1 MPLGLASPGSA
12 RTPKP
17 QASTPELLQPRREA
31 ETQSACRTPVHLSSS
46 APVGESLSL
55 SHTLLCFLWCFL
67 RSSLIYSSRIL
78 WFWFSKHSWHFAK
91 TTLCRFLLSA
101 DCPHSQSV
109 PVTGSLSSSLLS
121 QYLFIPRVSFG
132 KSCLWSVFCR
142 LLSHRPSP
150 PKKHCHSSAPT
161 LSLSLLA
168 CISCSLCLS
177 FLTYCRSSA

>member
-1 MPLGLASPGSA
+1 MPLGLACPGSV

-31 ETQSACRTPVHLSSS
+31 EAQSACRTPVHLSSS

-67 RSSLIYSSRIL
+67 QSSLIYSGRIL

-91 TTLCRFLLSA
+91 TTLYRFLLSA
-101 DCPHSQSV
+101 GCPHSQPV

-132 KSCLWSVFCR
+132 ESCLWSLFCR
-142 LLSHRPSP
+142 LLSHCPSP
-150 PKKHCHSSAPT
+150 PKKCCHSSAPT
-161 LSLSLLA
+161 LSLSLP
-168 CISCSLCLS
+168 SCMYLLLSLPL
-177 FLTYCRSSA
+177 FPYLL